1 MCVHCDYTSCKKV
14 VTTNIFQRKNNI
26 NENCNKCNIEVA
38 KSCSEHIC
46 ERLIKRD
53 DDSVPFVGCGVY
65 GLVGPRHC
73 VFTIFHSKS
82 FFKKLKLDIYKCPF
96 LEILKYFWEFDVL

>member
-1 MCVHCDYTSCKKV
+1 M
-14 VTTNIFQRKNNI
+14 I
-26 NENCNKCNIEVA
+26 
-38 KSCSEHIC
+38 
-46 ERLIKRD
+46 
-53 DDSVPFVGCGVY
+53 GCLC
-65 GLVGPRHC
+65 GLWVSWVVGPGHC